1 MPESRLILEAD
12 DESATAAV
20 GAALAATAP
29 PAGVVVTLAGELGAG
44 KTTLARSLLRA
55 LGVTGT
61 VRSPTYTLLEP
72 YRVAGREL
80 LHLDLYRIGGADELA
95 ALGYRELVLGD
106 ALVLVEWPERAAG
119 ALGPV
124 DLALRLEYSGEGRRL
139 TLEAATARGEDWL
152 ARFVARLPQSGP
164 CCNPG
169 QSGS

>member
-1 MPESRLILEAD
+1 MPEPGLILEAA
-12 DESATAAV
+12 DEAATAAV

-29 PAGVVVTLAGELGAG
+29 PAGAVVTLAGELGAG

-80 LHLDLYRIGGADELA
+80 LHLDLYRLGGADELA
-95 ALGYRELVLGD
+95 ALGYRELASAD
-106 ALVLVEWPERAAG
+106 ALILVEWPERAAG

-124 DLALRLEYSGEGRRL
+124 DLALRLEYWGEGRRL
-139 TLEAATARGEDWL
+139 ALHAATARGEDWL
-152 ARFVARLPQSGP
+152 ARFAARLPQSARRSQ
-164 CCNPG
+164 PG
-169 QSGS
+169 QSES

>member
-1 MPESRLILEAD
+1 MPESRLILEAS

-20 GAALAATAP
+20 GTALAATAP
-29 PAGVVVTLAGELGAG
+29 SAGAVVTLAGELGAG

-80 LHLDLYRIGGADELA
+80 LHLDLYRLGGADELA
-95 ALGYRELVLGD
+95 ALGYRELASGD
-106 ALVLVEWPERAAG
+106 ALLLVEWPERAAG

-124 DLALRLEYSGEGRRL
+124 DLALRLEYWGAGRRL
-139 TLEAATARGEDWL
+139 LLEAGSALGADWL
-152 ARFVARLPQSGP
+152 ARLASRLPQPAGRGD
-164 CCNPG
+164 PG
-169 QSGS
+169 QSES